1 MEDGLVE
8 RNLGGQ
14 EALVQGRLTRAF
26 FARPVLEVAPELL
39 GCTISHAGVTV
50 RLTEVEA
57 YDGAN
62 DPGSHAFRG
71 QTPRTRVMFGEPG
84 GLYVYFTYGMH
95 WCANLVC
102 GSVGAA
108 SAVLLRAGE
117 VVGGLETARAR
128 RVGVTDRDLAR
139 GPARLAMTLALTRD
153 QNGLDT
159 TATDSP
165 LVLRAL
171 PGRLLGLVEPPG
183 QPDQPEPP
191 DLLDQPDQPEPPDL
205 RDQPDQPDQTDL
217 RDQPDQP
224 DLPVSPERSPGP
236 GRIPMGPEQTVAVCS
251 GPRVGVS
258 GPGGDGAAYPWRFW
272 LDGEETVSVYRRA
285 TARPSKPVAGS
296 QDR

>member
-8 RNLGGQ
+8 RNLKGQ

-171 PGRLLGLVEPPG
+171 PGRRFGLVEPAD
-183 QPDQPEPP
+183 QSDQPEPP
-191 DLLDQPDQPEPPDL
+191 ELPVSPDL
-205 RDQPDQPDQTDL
+205 TELPE
-217 RDQPDQP
+217 
-224 DLPVSPERSPGP
+224 LPVSPERSRGRGP
-236 GRIPMGPEQTVAVCS
+236 ARIPMGPEQPVAVRS

-285 TARPSKPVAGS
+285 TARPSKPAAGS

>member
-1 MEDGLVE
+1 MSS
-8 RNLGGQ
+8 
-14 EALVQGRLTRAF
+14 RLRRAF

-39 GCTISHAGVTV
+39 GCTVSHAGVTV

-102 GSVGAA
+102 GPAGAA
-108 SAVLLRAGE
+108 SAVLLRAGK
-117 VVGGLETARAR
+117 VVGGLEMARAR

-159 TATDSP
+159 TAADSP
-165 LVLRAL
+165 LVLRAAM
-171 PGRLLGLVEPPG
+171 PESS
-183 QPDQPEPP
+183 PEPLSGLSSRSRGPSASLSP
-191 DLLDQPDQPEPPDL
+191 DL
-205 RDQPDQPDQTDL
+205 
-217 RDQPDQP
+217 
-224 DLPVSPERSPGP
+224 SPGA
-236 GRIPMGPEQTVAVCS
+236 RVLT

-258 GPGGDGAAYPWRFW
+258 GPGGDAAAYPWRFW
-272 LDGEETVSVYRRA
+272 LEGEATVSAYRPGK
-285 TARPSKPVAGS
+285 ARPAKPPARS
-296 QDR
+296 QNL